1 MTLAS
6 YLLFCAAFA
15 TAAAVP
21 GPGVAALVGRALKSG
36 FSATLPTLLGIIIG
50 DLIWFSFAALGLA
63 MLAATLGGLFIV
75 IKLAGAAYLLYLA
88 YRFWTAPIEVEEL
101 GAIKKAGFFKGVL
114 TGISV
119 TLANPKAITFYLAL
133 MPAVLHLDEM
143 SNQDFAII
151 AGTIAA
157 ILSLVLGS
165 YIGFASRA
173 RAFFQAPNARRLLNR
188 IAASVMGGAAILVAS
203 R

>member
-1 MTLAS
+1 
-6 YLLFCAAFA
+6 LLF
-15 TAAAVP
+15 
-21 GPGVAALVGRALKSG
+21 
-36 FSATLPTLLGIIIG
+36 
-50 DLIWFSFAALGLA
+50 
-63 MLAATLGGLFIV
+63 
-75 IKLAGAAYLLYLA
+75 LA

-173 RAFFQAPNARRLLNR
+173 RVFFQAPNARRLLNR
-188 IAASVMGGAAILVAS
+188 IAASVMGSAAILVAS